1 MKRNETHFLSPAS
14 KEAAGHLGALV
25 RQARLARGWTLAE
38 LAERSRVSLATTKRI
53 ENGSSSASLASWL
66 ALFERLGLLPK
77 LRELED
83 PASEALLNQTRA
95 QRARR
100 KHPKPDLDF

>member
-1 MKRNETHFLSPAS
+1 VK
-14 KEAAGHLGALV
+14 
-25 RQARLARGWTLAE
+25 QARLARGWTLAE

-53 ENGSSSASLASWL
+53 EKGTSSASLASWL
-66 ALFERLGLLPK
+66 LLFDRLGLLPK
-77 LRELED
+77 LKTLED

-100 KHPKPDLDF
+100 RPVKQDLDF

>member
-1 MKRNETHFLSPAS
+1 MKRNETHFLSPSS
-14 KEAAGHLGALV
+14 KEATRHLGALV

-53 ENGSSSASLASWL
+53 EGGASSASLASWL

-77 LRELED
+77 LLALED
-83 PASEALLNQTRA
+83 PASEAVLNQTRA

-100 KHPKPDLDF
+100 RPPGQDLDF

>member
-1 MKRNETHFLSPAS
+1 MKRNETHFLSPFS
-14 KEAAGHLGALV
+14 KEVARHLGALV

-66 ALFERLGLLPK
+66 ALFERLGLLTR

-100 KHPKPDLDF
+100 KLPKQDLDF

>member
-1 MKRNETHFLSPAS
+1 MNTSTRPTLSDS
-14 KEAAGHLGALV
+14 SIEAARHLGALV

-53 ENGSSSASLASWL
+53 ERGASSASLASWL
-66 ALFERLGLLPK
+66 LVFERLGLLPK
-77 LRELED
+77 LQSLED

-100 KHPKPDLDF
+100 KSAKPDLDF

>member
-1 MKRNETHFLSPAS
+1 MKRNQTHSLSPS
-14 KEAAGHLGALV
+14 SREVTRHLGALV

-53 ENGSSSASLASWL
+53 ESGASSASLASWL
-66 ALFERLGLLPK
+66 ALLERLGLLPK
-77 LRELED
+77 LLALED

-100 KHPKPDLDF
+100 KPAKQDLDF

>member
-1 MKRNETHFLSPAS
+1 MKRREEHFLSPSS
-14 KEAAGHLGALV
+14 KEVARHLGSLV

-53 ENGSSSASLASWL
+53 EGGTSSASLASWL
-66 ALFERLGLLPK
+66 SLFERLGLLPK
-77 LRELED
+77 FLALAD
-83 PASEALLNQTRA
+83 PASEALLDQTRA

-100 KHPKPDLDF
+100 RPARQDLDF